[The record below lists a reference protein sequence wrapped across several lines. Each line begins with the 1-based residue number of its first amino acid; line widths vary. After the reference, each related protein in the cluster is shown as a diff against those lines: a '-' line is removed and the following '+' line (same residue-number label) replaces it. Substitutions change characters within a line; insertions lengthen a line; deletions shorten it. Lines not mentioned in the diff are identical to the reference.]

1 MIRFWK
7 ELKYSLRLRKHIF
20 FLLMILMGLVSAVY
34 LFRESLESSLEK
46 AFPNDYG
53 LTTSKT
59 STFGIDGSY
68 AEHATAKDIDIQYE
82 LTVNRSL
89 HEASWM
95 DYEEGFLY
103 ELYMKDYAGPDQAVI
118 GYDTAK
124 FDANKSI
131 DMDKGKYGKIQSAW
145 LSKEVLEKEGFGP
158 VTSRMYATSSSY
170 TDTLNVM
177 LGAGFLENGKYNV
190 GSKIT
195 LRVEGVKVE
204 AVVVG
209 FLDPGTSLIIGK
221 SPVCLDFYVVCPL
234 LDLSSLYNEI
244 KVEQPKET
252 NLEPLYVSSS
262 MKLLNEELSFRDLDT
277 SRREIENAG
286 VIYTAIKT
294 LWIYEEDIDALSEAP
309 EWLSKLR
316 VIKAS
321 DTSIP
326 AFFGSKYEQKEAD
339 VSRGKNIPAV
349 TVYDGTKTLKCN
361 GFIPEGETFTVGDET
376 IKLDDYV
383 VAIIHKQEEKEDP
396 KNGEGEGEDG
406 KDGKDQES
414 GFQVEQRTILF
425 RLLVMKNSGVFRT
438 KLTADEAQ
446 RNLEAILDGA
456 WENYQ
461 KDNPD
466 LERTSTYVVHEADK
480 PGSVIYRE
488 KLRDIPD
495 KLTKVD
501 SIGYFVCIVLLLLY
515 LVYKFIKGSEFYT
528 TLVLTGDTKLE
539 IVLLFLAELAILF
552 AFACGLAFGLSWIVC
567 KLLGLGAVSINPII
581 SKNLRVVLIPFIA
594 IAALVI
600 AKNYGKIFRRR

>member
-1 MIRFWK
+1 MVRFWK

-20 FLLMILMGLVSAVY
+20 FLLMIIMGLVSAVY
-34 LFRESLESSLEK
+34 LFRESLEASLEK

-59 STFGIDGSY
+59 AVFSIDGSY

-103 ELYMKDYAGPDQAVI
+103 ELYMKDYAGPDNAVI
-118 GYDTAK
+118 GYGTAK
-124 FDANKSI
+124 FDANKAI

-145 LSKEVLEKEGFGP
+145 LSQDVLEKNGFGGL
-158 VTSRMYATSSSY
+158 TSRMFANSSSY
-170 TDTLNVM
+170 TDTLYVM
-177 LGAGFLENGKYNV
+177 LGAGMDNGKYTS

-204 AVVVG
+204 AVVIG
-209 FLDPGTSLIIGK
+209 YLDPGTTLMIGK
-221 SPVCLDFYVVCPL
+221 DPVCLDFYVICPL
-234 LDLSSLYNEI
+234 LDLSSLYDEI
-244 KVEQPKET
+244 KIERPKET
-252 NLEPLYVSSS
+252 NLEPIYVQNG
-262 MKLLNEELSFRDLDT
+262 MKLLGEGFKFRDTDT
-277 SRREIENAG
+277 SRREVEKDAT
-286 VIYTAIKT
+286 IYTAVKT
-294 LWIYEEDIDALSEAP
+294 LWIYDEDIDEIAEVP

-321 DTSIP
+321 DASIP
-326 AFFGSKYEQKEAD
+326 AFFGSHYEEDGTD
-339 VSRGKNIPAV
+339 VSRGKNIPSL
-349 TVYDGTKTLKCN
+349 TVYDGAKALVCN
-361 GFIPEGETFTVGDET
+361 GFIPEGETFKVGDET
-376 IKLDDYV
+376 INLDDYI
-383 VAIIHKQEEKEDP
+383 VAIIPKQEEKKEES
-396 KNGEGEGEDG
+396 KSGEGEDN

-414 GFQVEQRTILF
+414 GLQVEQRTILF

-446 RNLEAILDGA
+446 RNLEGILDGA
-456 WENYQ
+456 WENYE

-466 LERTSTYVVHEADK
+466 LERTSSYVVHEADK
-480 PGSVIYRE
+480 PGSVIYRD
-488 KLRDIPD
+488 KIRNIPD

-567 KLLGLGAVSINPII
+567 KLLGLGAVSIKPIV

>member
-1 MIRFWK
+1 MVRFWK

-20 FLLMILMGLVSAVY
+20 FLLMIIMGLVSAVY
-34 LFRESLESSLEK
+34 LFRESLEASLEK

-59 STFGIDGSY
+59 AVFSIDGSY

-103 ELYMKDYAGPDQAVI
+103 ELYMKDYAGPDNAVI
-118 GYDTAK
+118 GYGTAK
-124 FDANKSI
+124 FDANKAI

-145 LSKEVLEKEGFGP
+145 LSQDVLEKNGFGGL
-158 VTSRMYATSSSY
+158 TSRMFANSSSY
-170 TDTLNVM
+170 TDTLYVM
-177 LGAGFLENGKYNV
+177 LGAGMDNGKYTS

-204 AVVVG
+204 AVVIG
-209 FLDPGTSLIIGK
+209 YLDPGTTLMIGK
-221 SPVCLDFYVVCPL
+221 DPVCLDFYVICPL
-234 LDLSSLYNEI
+234 LDLSSLYDEI
-244 KVEQPKET
+244 KIERPKET
-252 NLEPLYVSSS
+252 NLEPIYVQNG
-262 MKLLNEELSFRDLDT
+262 MKLLGEGFKFRDTDT
-277 SRREIENAG
+277 SRREVEKDAT
-286 VIYTAIKT
+286 IYTAVKT
-294 LWIYEEDIDALSEAP
+294 LWIYDEDIDEIAEVP

-316 VIKAS
+316 VIRAS
-321 DTSIP
+321 DASIP
-326 AFFGSKYEQKEAD
+326 AFFGSHYEEDGTD
-339 VSRGKNIPAV
+339 VSRGKNIPSL
-349 TVYDGTKTLKCN
+349 TVYDGAKALVCN
-361 GFIPEGETFTVGDET
+361 GFIPEGETFKVGDET
-376 IKLDDYV
+376 INLDDYI
-383 VAIIHKQEEKEDP
+383 VAIIPKQEEKKEES
-396 KNGEGEGEDG
+396 KSGEGEDN
-406 KDGKDQES
+406 KEGKDQES
-414 GFQVEQRTILF
+414 GLQVEQRTILF

-446 RNLEAILDGA
+446 RNLEGILDGA
-456 WENYQ
+456 WENYE

-466 LERTSTYVVHEADK
+466 LERTSSYVVHEADK

-488 KLRDIPD
+488 KIRNIPD

-567 KLLGLGAVSINPII
+567 KLLGLGAVSIKPIV

>member
-1 MIRFWK
+1 MVRFWK

-20 FLLMILMGLVSAVY
+20 FLLMIIMGLVSAVY
-34 LFRESLESSLEK
+34 LFRESLEASLEK

-59 STFGIDGSY
+59 AVFSIDGSY

-103 ELYMKDYAGPDQAVI
+103 ELYMKDYAGPDNAVI
-118 GYDTAK
+118 GYGTAK
-124 FDANKSI
+124 FDANKAI

-145 LSKEVLEKEGFGP
+145 LSQDVLEKNGFGGL
-158 VTSRMYATSSSY
+158 TSRMFANSSSY
-170 TDTLNVM
+170 TDTLYVM
-177 LGAGFLENGKYNV
+177 LGAGMDNGKYTS

-204 AVVVG
+204 AVVIG
-209 FLDPGTSLIIGK
+209 YLDPGTTLMIGK
-221 SPVCLDFYVVCPL
+221 DPVCLDFYVICPL
-234 LDLSSLYNEI
+234 LDLSSLYDEI
-244 KVEQPKET
+244 KIERPKET
-252 NLEPLYVSSS
+252 NLEPIYVQNG
-262 MKLLNEELSFRDLDT
+262 MKLLGEGFKFRDTDT
-277 SRREIENAG
+277 SRREVEKDAT
-286 VIYTAIKT
+286 IYTAVKT
-294 LWIYEEDIDALSEAP
+294 LWIYDEDIDEIAEVP

-321 DTSIP
+321 DASIP
-326 AFFGSKYEQKEAD
+326 AFFGSHYEEDGTD
-339 VSRGKNIPAV
+339 VSRGKNIPSL
-349 TVYDGTKTLKCN
+349 TVYDGAKALVCN
-361 GFIPEGETFTVGDET
+361 GFIPEGETFKVGDET
-376 IKLDDYV
+376 INLDDYI
-383 VAIIHKQEEKEDP
+383 VAIIPKQEEKKKEEA
-396 KNGEGEGEDG
+396 KSGEGEDN

-414 GFQVEQRTILF
+414 GLQVEQRTILF

-446 RNLEAILDGA
+446 RNLEGILDGA
-456 WENYQ
+456 WENYE

-466 LERTSTYVVHEADK
+466 LERTSSYVVHEADK

-488 KLRDIPD
+488 KIRNIPD

-567 KLLGLGAVSINPII
+567 KLLGLGAVSIKPIV